1 MKLLNKLFL
10 SLSIFVMTDSAVFA
24 APYTFT
30 AQDYIEYGIYFSPRG
45 ADFSTKLLT
54 VRAGDINGYYAK
66 FFPSIKDI
74 PSQRQSL
81 ELKTP
86 RGAVRVRRNDN
97 VGLVVIRDTHN
108 SKKRQGTK
116 RLDVTFERGIC
127 THVDGNSS
135 GCAVHLRLTTN
146 KPDIDTVRQSR
157 TLRITTSTGL
167 SFRYKSL
174 FTDGGKP
181 LNLPAL
187 NRSPSIVNF
196 AWEWR
201 PSIK

>member
-1 MKLLNKLFL
+1 MKLLDKIFL
-10 SLSIFVMTDSAVFA
+10 SLSVFVMTDSAVFA

-30 AQDYIEYGIYFSPRG
+30 AQDYIDYGIFFSPRG
-45 ADFSTKLLT
+45 ADESRRLLT
-54 VRAGDINGYYAK
+54 LRAGDINGYYAK
-66 FFPSIKDI
+66 FFPSIEDV

-81 ELKTP
+81 ELRTP
-86 RGAVRVRRNDN
+86 RGSVRVRRSDN
-97 VGLVVIRDTHN
+97 EGLVVIRDTHN
-108 SKKRQGTK
+108 SRRRQGTK
-116 RLDVTFERGIC
+116 RLEVTFERGIC
-127 THVDGNSS
+127 TDADGNSS
-135 GCAVHLRLTTN
+135 PCAVHLRLTTN
-146 KPDIDTVRQSR
+146 RPDIGTVRQSR

-196 AWEWR
+196 ASEWR
-201 PSIK
+201 RSIE